1 MKRSRFSETQ
11 VVKILKQHE
20 AGVSVTELC
29 KEHGISAATFY
40 NWKGKYG
47 GMDASQLKKLREI
60 ESELSRYKQTC
71 LPAGR
76 CMPSWPTRTTP

>member
-20 AGVSVTELC
+20 GGVSVTELC

-47 GMDASQLKKLREI
+47 GMHASQLKKLKEM

-71 LPAGR
+71 LHAYG
-76 CMPSWPTRTTP
+76 T